1 MSVYF
6 FAFLVKLIS
15 KKIKERYFMLTIFI
29 RTVIIY
35 VILIV
40 TMRIMGKRQIGELE
54 LSELVTTLLLS
65 EIATLPI
72 TDRDIPVLFAVIPI
86 ITLLSLEVILSV
98 ILIKVPSL
106 KNLLSPRP
114 NVIIE
119 KGKLNQN
126 ELTKLRISTDE
137 LLCELRRSGYTD
149 ISEVYYAIAEG
160 NGKLSVIPTA
170 ESSPPKV
177 SQLKLK
183 VTENGI
189 SHIVISDGKL
199 NRHGLNSSGLSEEKV
214 KTLLGKR
221 GFAVSDIFLLLAD
234 DSQNINIIPKEKIKK

>member
-1 MSVYF
+1 
-6 FAFLVKLIS
+6 
-15 KKIKERYFMLTIFI
+15 MLTILI

-35 VILIV
+35 LTLIV

-72 TDRDIPVLFAVIPI
+72 TDRDIPILFAIIPI

-98 ILIKVPSL
+98 LLIKFPSL

-119 KGKLNQN
+119 RGKLNQK

-137 LLCELRRSGYTD
+137 LMCELRRSGYTD

-160 NGKLSVIPTA
+160 NGKLSIIPTA
-170 ESSPPKV
+170 ESAQPKV
-177 SQLKLK
+177 SQLNIK

-199 NRHGLNSSGLSEEKV
+199 NRHGLNSVGLSEEEVNIMLDKN
-214 KTLLGKR
+214 GY
-221 GFAVSDIFLLLAD
+221 AVSDIFLLLAD

>member
-1 MSVYF
+1 M
-6 FAFLVKLIS
+6 I
-15 KKIKERYFMLTIFI
+15 TIFI
-29 RTVIIY
+29 RTLIIY
-35 VILIV
+35 FILII

-98 ILIKVPSL
+98 ILIKFPSL

-114 NVIIE
+114 NIIIE
-119 KGKLNQN
+119 KGKLNQK

-137 LLCELRRSGYTD
+137 LMCELRRSGYTD

-160 NGKLSVIPTA
+160 NGKLSIIPRA
-170 ESSPPKV
+170 ESAQPKV
-177 SQLKLK
+177 SQLDLN
-183 VTENGI
+183 VTESGI
-189 SHIVISDGKL
+189 FHIVISDGKI
-199 NRHGLNSSGLSEEKV
+199 NAHGLSAASLSVEEV
-214 KTLLGKR
+214 NILLDKNGYD
-221 GFAVSDIFLLLAD
+221 VSDVFLFLAN
-234 DSQNINIIPKEKIKK
+234 DSGSINIIPKENVKK

>member
-1 MSVYF
+1 
-6 FAFLVKLIS
+6 
-15 KKIKERYFMLTIFI
+15 MLTILI

-35 VILIV
+35 LVLIV

-72 TDRDIPVLFAVIPI
+72 TERDIPILFAIIPI

-98 ILIKVPSL
+98 LLIKFPSL

-119 KGKLNQN
+119 RGKLNQK

-137 LLCELRRSGYTD
+137 LMCELRRSGYTD

-160 NGKLSVIPTA
+160 NGKLSIIPRA
-170 ESSPPKV
+170 ESAQPKV
-177 SQLKLK
+177 SQLNIS

-189 SHIVISDGKL
+189 SHIVISDGRL
-199 NRHGLNSSGLSEEKV
+199 NRHGLASSGLSVEEINV
-214 KTLLGKR
+214 ILDRQGY
-221 GFAVSDIFLLLAD
+221 AVSDIFLLFAD
-234 DSQNINIIPKEKIKK
+234 DSQNINLIPKEKVKK

>member
-1 MSVYF
+1 
-6 FAFLVKLIS
+6 
-15 KKIKERYFMLTIFI
+15 MLTILI

-35 VILIV
+35 LVLIV

-54 LSELVTTLLLS
+54 LSELVTTLILS

-72 TDRDIPVLFAVIPI
+72 TERDIPILFAIIPI

-98 ILIKVPSL
+98 ILIKFPSL

-119 KGKLNQN
+119 KGKLNQK

-137 LLCELRRSGYTD
+137 LMCELRRSGYTD

-160 NGKLSVIPTA
+160 NGKLSIIPRA
-170 ESSPPKV
+170 ESAQPKV
-177 SQLKLK
+177 SQLNIN
-183 VTENGI
+183 VTESGI

-199 NRHGLNSSGLSEEKV
+199 NRHGLNSSGLSLEEVNIMLDKN
-214 KTLLGKR
+214 GY
-221 GFAVSDIFLLLAD
+221 AVSDIFLFLAD
-234 DSQNINIIPKEKIKK
+234 DVKNINIIPKEKIKK